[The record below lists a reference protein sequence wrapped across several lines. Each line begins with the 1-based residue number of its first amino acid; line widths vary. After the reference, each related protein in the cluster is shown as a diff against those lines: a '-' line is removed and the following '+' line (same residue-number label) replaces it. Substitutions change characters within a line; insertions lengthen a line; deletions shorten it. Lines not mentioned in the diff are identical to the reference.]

1 MLLEFSNSIFTIIKQ
16 GVIVMKVAVI
26 TGASS
31 GMGREFALTLNG
43 FGKFDEVWL
52 IARREDRLGEVAKEL
67 GVKTKVLAW
76 DLSKS
81 DTIEKYKELLQKE
94 KPDIKLL
101 INASGFGKFC
111 RTDEVSEDV
120 NLNMIDLNCK
130 AIVYMCQLS
139 LEYMSSGS
147 NIINIA
153 SVAAMQPVPYI
164 NVYAATKA
172 FVLSYSRALNREF
185 KSKGITTTAVC
196 PFWTKT
202 EFFDRAVKN
211 DQKAV
216 VKKYVAMYDAK
227 KIVKR
232 AYRDAKKKKD
242 VSKFGFIARFQ
253 MFLAKI
259 LPHSFVMSY
268 WQRQQKLKNYK

>member
-1 MLLEFSNSIFTIIKQ
+1 
-16 GVIVMKVAVI
+16 MKVAVI

-31 GMGREFALTLNG
+31 GMGKEFALTLKN

-52 IARREDRLGEVAKEL
+52 IARREDRLTEVAKEI
-67 GVKTKVLAW
+67 GIKTKVLAW
-76 DLSKS
+76 DLSDS
-81 DTIEKYKELLQKE
+81 ATIEKYKQLLQTE

-139 LEYMSSGS
+139 LEFMSKDS

-153 SVAAMQPVPYI
+153 SVASMQPVPYI

-172 FVLSYSRALNREF
+172 FVLSFSRALNREF

-202 EFFDRAVKN
+202 EFFDRAVKSEKN
-211 DQKAV
+211 AV

-227 KIVKR
+227 NIVKR

-242 VSKFGFIARFQ
+242 VSKFGFIARLQ
-253 MFLAKI
+253 MLLAKI

-268 WQRQQKLKNYK
+268 WLRQQKLTKYK

>member
-1 MLLEFSNSIFTIIKQ
+1 
-16 GVIVMKVAVI
+16 MKVAVI

-31 GMGREFALTLNG
+31 GMGKEFALTLDR
-43 FGKFDEVWL
+43 FGTFDEVWL
-52 IARREDRLGEVAKEL
+52 IARRQERLNEVAKEL
-67 GVKTKVLAW
+67 KIKAKVLAW
-76 DLSKS
+76 DLSDS
-81 DTIEKYKELLQKE
+81 DTIEKYKELLEEE
-94 KPDIKLL
+94 KPEIKLL

-139 LEYMSSGS
+139 LAYMPKDS

-172 FVLSYSRALNREF
+172 FVLSYSRSLNREF
-185 KSKGITTTAVC
+185 KSKGISTTAVC

-202 EFFDRAVKN
+202 EFFDRAVKK
-211 DQKAV
+211 DEKAV

-227 KIVKR
+227 DIVKR
-232 AYRDAKKKKD
+232 AYKDAKNKKD

-268 WQRQQKLKNYK
+268 WLKQQKLTKYK